1 MTAMPTTRQTRR
13 LLWQAG
19 LLAFAISVTITATA
33 WSTPCDPTIFQPVPD
48 CEPQQQKAVS
58 YSFWESS
65 YWDYY
70 CTGDHPYFWG
80 LQLGWP
86 VNFTWDNSCFSVIEN
101 VFGEGP
107 PNKFSGLFTNWCR
120 AQDVV
125 VTLGCSSQP
134 PPGFEPSCNFVG
146 GPVSD
151 PKCPD
156 DGPPT
161 NHCAPGNF
169 PVCFQNSNE
178 TCADGSRYFCTAV
191 LGVVWCYK
199 CG

>member
-1 MTAMPTTRQTRR
+1 MTRHTLRLRRQAR
-13 LLWQAG
+13 
-19 LLAFAISVTITATA
+19 LLAFAITMSFRSTA
-33 WSTPCDPTIFQPVPD
+33 WCTPCDPSIFQPVPD
-48 CEPQQQKAVS
+48 CELQQQKAVH

-80 LQLGWP
+80 LRAGWP

-101 VFGEGP
+101 VFGEGEA
-107 PNKFSGLFTNWCR
+107 NKFSGLFTNWCD

-134 PPGFEPSCNFVG
+134 TPGFDPTCNIVG
-146 GPVSD
+146 TVLHD
-151 PKCPD
+151 PGCPL
-156 DGPPT
+156 DGPAM

-169 PVCFQNSNE
+169 PFCFQTSRE
-178 TCADGSRYFCTAV
+178 TCSDGTQYLCTTELLV
-191 LGVVWCYK
+191 TWCYK
-199 CG
+199 CGS